1 MKELIDIDLKSL
13 IENETGEKFNRE
25 GYIKCPFHNE
35 KTPSLS
41 IKFFPDRNKYK
52 FMCWGCKEQGDAID
66 FISKFKGMDY
76 KSAREYLEME
86 NKKSAKELLIEKVKS
101 YIDWQLGHN
110 KAGYELLGIFPF
122 TDAKN
127 EYIYFKAKFKKPDGS
142 KETPYYHIE
151 DDKVVNNRGTDE
163 VPYNLYN
170 VLEGIKNQKVIVF
183 VEGEKDSNTI
193 NSVLRGKEYVATSI
207 KGCKELQ
214 ILQNGLKFKIYVIGD
229 TGKAGEDYKW
239 DVYSKFKDSA
249 TEFKF
254 INLPG
259 LKALG
264 DNKDVTD
271 WLDSGHTPKD
281 LLDSFDRSL
290 DLKSKY
296 DLQQDK
302 YGIYKWWYNKKTDEY
317 EKIRITDFKLLEATR
332 LRFIEENKEGIRI
345 KIKSPTGDIIERE
358 DESTV
363 FDDIRS
369 FKHFLGTMDA
379 SFLSKN
385 IEDLTMLKRW
395 INKYWAIEN
404 SEIYAG
410 AKFIERNDKVIFIT
424 NKGAITS
431 ERIEH
436 SIISKDCNLD
446 ITDKELIKVDELLE
460 LKSKIFRFWHPSKSV
475 PIIGTIINNLATYHN
490 EKAGGK
496 LNILLII
503 GESQSGKTTIL
514 ERVIA
519 PILNYPLE
527 EKNSMA
533 TSPFA
538 IQKDLA
544 NGNYPTIYDEFKPS
558 MMDQYKVKK
567 LSGIFRDLWDR
578 QSVNKGDKTF
588 QLKKFRL
595 TRPLIMA
602 GEENYPHQESAS
614 ISRSCIVYLSRRERT
629 EENTEAME
637 WLIDNSEI
645 LNKFG
650 RSIINEILNMSIDQY
665 KDIRKLKRD
674 SFKLLKERP
683 LETAINIASGIE
695 IFNIL
700 LERNG
705 LKKIT
710 NYEDYIYKN
719 IKEEILDNGNETKSI
734 VEQMIVLYDTMIQD
748 SKATDVKNVI
758 KENGEGLYIR
768 TSEMINQIFLFC
780 KQYESAD
787 LIPLKLKDFKKQA
800 QKAGYITKNSAKNF
814 KVEGKPIKYDEYS
827 KERMRELKVDSI
839 VEPDRLTEVPISPEE
854 GKIIDGMFQGA

>member
-86 NKKSAKELLIEKVKS
+86 NKKSIKELLVEKVKS

-193 NSVLRGKEYVATSI
+193 NSILRGKEYVATSI

-281 LLDSFDRSL
+281 LLYAFDRSL

-296 DLQQDK
+296 DLQQNRK
-302 YGIYKWWYNKKTDEY
+302 GIYKWWYNKKIDEH
-317 EKIRITDFKLLEATR
+317 EKQYLTDFKLLEAKR
-332 LRFIEENKEGIRI
+332 LRYVEEDQEGIRI
-345 KIKSPTGDIIERE
+345 KIKTPTGDIIERE
-358 DESTV
+358 DKSTV
-363 FDDIRS
+363 FDDIRT

-385 IEDLTMLKRW
+385 IEDLTLLKRW
-395 INKYWAIEN
+395 INKYWAVEN
-404 SEIYAG
+404 SEIYSG
-410 AKFIERNDKVIFIT
+410 TKFIEKNNNIIFIT
-424 NKGAITS
+424 NNGAITPNG
-431 ERIEH
+431 IDH
-436 SIISKDCNLD
+436 SITSSGCSIN
-446 ITDKELIKVDELLE
+446 IIDKELIGLDELKE
-460 LKSKIFRFWHPSKSV
+460 LKKRIFRFWDATKSI

-490 EKAGGK
+490 EVTGGK
-496 LNILLII
+496 LHILLIV
-503 GESQSGKTTIL
+503 GESQSGKSTIL
-514 ERVIA
+514 ERVII
-519 PILNYPLE
+519 PILNYPIDD
-527 EKNSMA
+527 KNSMA

-544 NGNYPTIYDEFKPS
+544 SGNYTTIYDEFKPS

-567 LSGIFRDLWDR
+567 LSGIFRDIYDR
-578 QSVNKGDKTF
+578 QSVNRGDKSF
-588 QLKKFRL
+588 QIKKFRL
-595 TRPLIMA
+595 TRPLVMA
-602 GEENYPHQESAS
+602 GEEGYPHQESAS
-614 ISRSCIVYLSRRERT
+614 VSRSCIVYLSRRERT
-629 EENTEAME
+629 QENTEAME

-650 RSIINEILNMSIDQY
+650 RSIINEVLNMSIDQY
-665 KDIRKLKRD
+665 KEIRKSKREY
-674 SFKLLKERP
+674 FKMLKERP
-683 LETAINIASGIE
+683 LDTAINISCGIE

-700 LERNG
+700 LERYG
-705 LKKIT
+705 LKKII
-710 NYEDYIYKN
+710 NYEKYIYKN
-719 IKEEILDNGNETKSI
+719 IKEEILDGGTETKSI
-734 VEQMIVLYDTMIQD
+734 IEQMIILYNMMIED
-748 SKATDVKNVI
+748 GKANDVKDVV
-758 KENGEGLYIR
+758 KETGEGLYIR

-814 KVEGKPIKYDEYS
+814 KIEGKSVKYDEYS
-827 KERMRELKVDSI
+827 KERMRGLNVDSI
-839 VEPDRLTEVPISPEE
+839 VEPDRLTEVPLSPEE
-854 GKIIDGMFQGA
+854 GKIINGMFQGA